1 MAAVYV
7 SNLVVNQGATFTQK
21 FELENVSSNSA
32 LDISGFT
39 VQALMRKH
47 AAAPGVACTFTA
59 SIADADSGTI
69 QIGISSVTCSQLK
82 PGRYVYDVI
91 VSDSAGEV
99 TRVVE
104 GAVLVRGAVTR
115 ADAT

>member
-39 VQALMRKH
+39 VQALMR
-47 AAAPGVACTFTA
+47 
-59 SIADADSGTI
+59 
-69 QIGISSVTCSQLK
+69 
-82 PGRYVYDVI
+82 
-91 VSDSAGEV
+91 
-99 TRVVE
+99 
-104 GAVLVRGAVTR
+104 
-115 ADAT
+115 